1 MPCRVHSS
9 AARVVGNV
17 VGLAPMGHAI
27 QAKYLFVSAKV
38 EVLAI
43 VAFMRSSTSNFPK
56 VDIS

>member
-1 MPCRVHSS
+1 MRS
-9 AARVVGNV
+9 
-17 VGLAPMGHAI
+17 

-43 VAFMRSSTSNFPK
+43 VAFMRSSTSDFPK